1 VGEKEKTMSEYLN
14 SVSIPV
20 IVTVVYCLIDLI
32 KTTIAPYTA
41 LSEKLSHF
49 YPLLAVVLGIA
60 TAAVMYYAVP
70 ESISTTNLLVA
81 LAVGAASG
89 LTAVGT
95 NQVAKQISKT
105 SGQPTDDAAEESGES
120 AKDAA
125 NVK

>member
-1 VGEKEKTMSEYLN
+1 MSEYLN

-49 YPLLAVVLGIA
+49 YPLLAVALGIA

-70 ESISTTNLLVA
+70 ESITTTNLLVA

-95 NQVAKQISKT
+95 NQVVKQIAKASADN
-105 SGQPTDDAAEESGES
+105 QPTGTTNDESGES
-120 AKDAA
+120 AKTTDI
-125 NVK
+125 VSTK

>member
-1 VGEKEKTMSEYLN
+1 MSEYLN

-32 KTTIAPYTA
+32 KTTIAPYTT

-49 YPLLAVVLGIA
+49 YPLLALALGIA

-70 ESISTTNLLVA
+70 ESLSTTNLLVA

-95 NQVAKQISKT
+95 NQVVKQIAKAS
-105 SGQPTDDAAEESGES
+105 SQPTGAAAEESGDP
-120 AKDAA
+120 AKDAV
-125 NVK
+125 NTK